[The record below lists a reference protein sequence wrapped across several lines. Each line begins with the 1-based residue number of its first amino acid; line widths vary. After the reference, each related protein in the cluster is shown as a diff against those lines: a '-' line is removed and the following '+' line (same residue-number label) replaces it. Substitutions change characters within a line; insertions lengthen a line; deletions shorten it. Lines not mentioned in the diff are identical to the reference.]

1 MKKLQFS
8 LLIALVGL
16 AFLVT
21 GCTDKSQQQLN
32 SDPQPT
38 ETSPAKA
45 ILITVANSIGKTEK
59 DIKSAPVMS
68 WNEKTLQGYI
78 VKNNTV
84 KSTNEIRDKLS
95 QIFDG
100 WVEKG
105 VGDGIWQSYMDYLN
119 DNLICSVHG
128 KINYDLDELM
138 NLAFSEEEDEAKM
151 DEANKKLDK
160 IFEDTDRT
168 FEVSCAEFDDK
179 YPSPLDFSFDMAGEE
194 PFWNADLRVDM
205 INYTLPNNETHD
217 FKHDNTYINH
227 FEKKGEN
234 LIFTGE
240 KYDLWKIKW
249 ELTKTKCIDGGKGD
263 THEYKVKISFGNQT
277 YEGCADKADN
287 FLVGWRNGTLEN
299 LLKQINYEDYKWSMN
314 PKTSH
319 YDGIQTDG
327 NLVEVSLT
335 EPGDE
340 KTEYLVLGKTENGW
354 ETYWQGTGPVDY
366 DTCEKYVE
374 VPNLMDFWI
383 FSECP
388 RG

>member
-105 VGDGIWQSYMDYLN
+105 VGDGI
-119 DNLICSVHG
+119 
-128 KINYDLDELM
+128 
-138 NLAFSEEEDEAKM
+138 
-151 DEANKKLDK
+151 
-160 IFEDTDRT
+160 
-168 FEVSCAEFDDK
+168 
-179 YPSPLDFSFDMAGEE
+179 
-194 PFWNADLRVDM
+194 
-205 INYTLPNNETHD
+205 
-217 FKHDNTYINH
+217 
-227 FEKKGEN
+227 
-234 LIFTGE
+234 
-240 KYDLWKIKW
+240 
-249 ELTKTKCIDGGKGD
+249 
-263 THEYKVKISFGNQT
+263 
-277 YEGCADKADN
+277 
-287 FLVGWRNGTLEN
+287 
-299 LLKQINYEDYKWSMN
+299 
-314 PKTSH
+314 
-319 YDGIQTDG
+319 
-327 NLVEVSLT
+327 
-335 EPGDE
+335 
-340 KTEYLVLGKTENGW
+340 
-354 ETYWQGTGPVDY
+354 
-366 DTCEKYVE
+366 
-374 VPNLMDFWI
+374 
-383 FSECP
+383 
-388 RG
+388 